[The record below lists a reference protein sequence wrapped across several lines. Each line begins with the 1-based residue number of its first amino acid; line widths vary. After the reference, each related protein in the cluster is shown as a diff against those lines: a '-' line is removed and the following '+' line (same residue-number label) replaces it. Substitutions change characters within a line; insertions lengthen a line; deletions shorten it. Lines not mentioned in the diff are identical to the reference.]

1 MIEFGDIFN
10 SKGENVLDSH
20 LPHELSLL
28 TDEIKSEKLQKK
40 VGKSKSYGETI
51 PVHHLINIFLRL

>member
-40 VGKSKSYGETI
+40 VGKSKS
-51 PVHHLINIFLRL
+51 